1 MHKNTIRNGGSTAYT
16 LPKDRKA
23 AINGFPI
30 APVLPRW
37 LPDDMNSSQLVQFSL
52 KKISTDGDKK
62 IPREKNKTG
71 EVLLKVG

>member
-1 MHKNTIRNGGSTAYT
+1 ME
-16 LPKDRKA
+16 A
-23 AINGFPI
+23 ALLIHFQRIEKLLITVSQWP
-30 APVLPRW
+30 PVLPRW
-37 LPDDMNSSQLVQFSL
+37 LPSDMNSSQLVQFSL

>member
-1 MHKNTIRNGGSTAYT
+1 ME
-16 LPKDRKA
+16 A
-23 AINGFPI
+23 ALLIHFQRIEKLLLTVSQWP
-30 APVLPRW
+30 PVLPRW
-37 LPDDMNSSQLVQFSL
+37 LPSDMNSSQLVQFSL